1 MVFGWCVV
9 MAGCYLGG
17 VWVSGECLGSVWE
30 VSRGLPVLSGGCWV
44 VSEWFFRHFFK
55 YLVPPPRGIQ
65 VSRTPGQIGLSI
77 RPSLLR
83 KTLIYHCKLQFGI
96 FVDRRKSYIEDDGW
110 SGFHPDITILGA
122 GSDSFNTENYG
133 RHSGKRP

>member
-1 MVFGWCVV
+1 
-9 MAGCYLGG
+9 MASGGCLGG
-17 VWVSGECLGSVWE
+17 VWGVSVGCLGSVWG
-30 VSRGLPVLSGGCWV
+30 VSRGLLVLSGGCMV
-44 VSEWFFRHFFK
+44 VYEWFFRHFSK
-55 YLVPPPRGIQ
+55 SGHLVPPPRGIQ